1 VISAGR
7 LKYVATVLQPSG
19 SKDALGLRDSQFAGN
34 RDMRVELSQISS
46 SEQLYADGASDVA
59 TWRVRCRWPDI
70 ARCQCTTASRLA
82 VRGKILR
89 ITGIVNTYEMDR
101 VAVID
106 CVEVT

>member
-1 VISAGR
+1 
-7 LKYVATVLQPSG
+7 
-19 SKDALGLRDSQFAGN
+19 
-34 RDMRVELSQISS
+34 
-46 SEQLYADGASDVA
+46 
-59 TWRVRCRWPDI
+59 
-70 ARCQCTTASRLA
+70 